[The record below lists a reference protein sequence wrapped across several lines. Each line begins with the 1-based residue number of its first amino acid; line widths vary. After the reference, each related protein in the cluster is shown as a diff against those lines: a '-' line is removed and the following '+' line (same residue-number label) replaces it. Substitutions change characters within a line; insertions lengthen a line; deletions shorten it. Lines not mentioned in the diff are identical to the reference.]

1 MSWHPRSPSS
11 KNWMNRNDPFRPGK
25 KYTRYDEAAT
35 SAVSR
40 EVNTTNA
47 WIKRANAEL
56 LLLYRARNVSKE
68 LMELALWVDAVDA
81 GDADPDARYG
91 PHRITYADAVR
102 QVNNYLLARLRAS
115 LHSHVYHGLISER
128 EYWAIVRCFDRGKV

>member
-1 MSWHPRSPSS
+1 MSWHPKGPSS
-11 KNWMNRNDPFRPGK
+11 KNWRSRNGPCQPRK

-35 SAVSR
+35 SAISR
-40 EVNTTNA
+40 KSNTTND

-56 LLLYRARNVSKE
+56 CLLYRMRNVSKE
-68 LMELALWVDAVDA
+68 LMALALWIDAVDA

-91 PHRITYADAVR
+91 PHQITYADAVR

-115 LHSHVYHGLISER
+115 LHSHVYRGLISDR
-128 EYWAIVRCFDRGKV
+128 EYWAIVRCFQRGE